1 MDTAVDFVFR
11 SPHTNEVLFV
21 EAKSIN
27 SPSAEWAGTF
37 ARRVLGPAALE
48 ANHFLLLVLRNYLYL
63 WKHYPRDG
71 SELPDF
77 SERTED
83 VLKPYL
89 ENVRT
94 SLRDMS
100 GPSFELLV
108 KSWLTDISEGSVPP
122 SVEQWMRAAG
132 LEQFANGVLREEQ
145 RN

>member
-1 MDTAVDFVFR
+1 MDTAVDFVVE

-21 EAKSIN
+21 EAKSID
-27 SPSAEWAGTF
+27 SPSAEWAGRF
-37 ARRVLGPAALE
+37 ARSVLGSAAPE

-63 WKHYPRDG
+63 WKHYPNEG

-77 SERTED
+77 SGRTEE

-94 SLRDMS
+94 SLRDIS

-108 KSWLTDISEGSVPP
+108 KSWLTDISEGIVPP
-122 SVEQWMRAAG
+122 SVGKWMHAAG
-132 LEQFANGVLREEQ
+132 LDQFANGVLREEQ